1 MLKPV
6 RQAPLIL
13 VMAAVTLGCPVTTA
27 ADVVV
32 STFDPASAGLPV
44 PWQLIRLE
52 PSVPPTN
59 YRQIFWDGVAA
70 IEARAE
76 ASMALL
82 GRPLDIDLT
91 QTPVLCWR
99 WRIDSVVRSADMTR
113 RRGDDYAARI
123 YLAFSLPRESLSLAE
138 RAALS
143 LARGI
148 FGPQVPDGAINF
160 VWDNR
165 HTVGTR
171 MPNAYTSRAQMI
183 VQRSGNAE
191 AGLWVGERVNV
202 LQEMER
208 TFGTSRASCSC
219 WRWARILTIPAKVC
233 VPDLRT
239 SISSRLTSLVRM
251 IVCAL
256 LRHRRLLELHPVSS
270 DPGCSRRAAHFVHD
284 RAIHSL
290 VLGV

>member
-1 MLKPV
+1 MLKPFK
-6 RQAPLIL
+6 QLPQIAAI
-13 VMAAVTLGCPVTTA
+13 AAVAIFCPATVT

-171 MPNAYTSRAQMI
+171 MQNAYTSRAQMI

-208 TFGTSRASCSC
+208 TFGTSRGKLQLLALGSDSDN
-219 WRWARILTIPAKVC
+219 TGE
-233 VPDLRT
+233 
-239 SISSRLTSLVRM
+239 SVRAGFAD
-251 IVCAL
+251 I
-256 LRHRRLLELHPVSS
+256 
-270 DPGCSRRAAHFVHD
+270 HFVAANQPCTHD
-284 RAIHSL
+284 RLRSAQASSA
-290 VLGV
+290 VGAPPGQ